1 MGSDSAGGGGG
12 GPSIPGHGLAPALT
26 KIEDDLGPCCSSTR
40 RHRMSLEAVRRAHE
54 ERESAGALGVM
65 RTCAVCGGC
74 FGMMGEGFAKCRGRQ
89 GGHTC
94 STLLRPV
101 VLAGLEK
108 VRNP

>member
-12 GPSIPGHGLAPALT
+12 GPSSPGHGLASAPI
-26 KIEDDLGPCCSSTR
+26 KIEEVFGSCCSSTR
-40 RHRMSLEAVRRAHE
+40 RHRMGLETVRGAHE
-54 ERESAGALGVM
+54 PRESAGVLGAM

-94 STLLRPV
+94 STLPRPV
-101 VLAGLEK
+101 VLVALEE
-108 VRNP
+108 VTNH

>member
-1 MGSDSAGGGGG
+1 MGSDSAAAGGCGL
-12 GPSIPGHGLAPALT
+12 SSPGHGLAPALT
-26 KIEDDLGPCCSSTR
+26 KIEEVLGPCCSSTR

-94 STLLRPV
+94 STLPRPV
-101 VLAGLEK
+101 VLVALEE
-108 VRNP
+108 VTNH